1 MKNLTVILFAFLCLG
16 PGVYAQKDTTFVE
29 SKPVFLGVSADY
41 GFLLK
46 HSESL
51 RQIDDSYPVGIRLD
65 VSKLLLTRK
74 SWEFCN
80 CYPRIGVSLA
90 YWNWDNAEVLGSG
103 IVPLAYLEP
112 YFLTQKRTNLFV
124 RMGLGGAYLTNPFDE
139 VTNPRNQSYSTAL
152 AFSIVLG
159 AGLNYRITDKLNFRL
174 AAKYSH
180 ISNGGVSSPNKGL
193 NLPTLS
199 VGVNTSLVPITYPNL
214 PRISKRKPPE
224 DKTRL
229 SLVHFSGLSNA
240 TVGERDRFYVFGFS
254 GNYSRWVGGRS
265 ALTIGTEWA
274 VDFSRREQIKLEDA
288 DAAFPQAAL
297 LVGHEFWLGRITFSQ
312 QLGIYYFNQFR
323 TTDDVYQRY
332 GLTYSFNK
340 RLFAGFNLKAHRH
353 VADFFDL
360 RIGYVFK

>member
-1 MKNLTVILFAFLCLG
+1 LNRLCVFIGLLLFSIQVCS
-16 PGVYAQKDTTFVE
+16 QKDSTFVD
-29 SKPVFLGVSADY
+29 SRPLFLGLSLDY

-51 RQIDDSYPVGIRLD
+51 RQIDDSYPYGIRLD
-65 VSKLLLTRK
+65 ASKLLLTKK

-80 CYPRIGVSLA
+80 CFPRAGISLA
-90 YWNWDNAEVLGSG
+90 YWNWDNSEVLGSG
-103 IVPLAYLEP
+103 IVALGYLEP

-139 VTNPRNQSYSTAL
+139 ITNPKNQSYSTTL
-152 AFSIVLG
+152 AFAIVLG
-159 AGLNYRITDKLNFRL
+159 VGLNYRITDQLNFRL

-180 ISNGGVSSPNKGL
+180 ISNGGIRSPNKGL
-193 NLPTLS
+193 NFPTINL
-199 VGVNTSLVPITYPNL
+199 GINTSLTPIIYPDL
-214 PRISKRKPPE
+214 PKISKREPPE
-224 DKTRL
+224 DKTRI
-229 SLVHFSGLSNA
+229 SIVHFSGLSNA

-254 GNYSRWVGGRS
+254 GNYSRWVGARS

-274 VDFSRREQIKLEDA
+274 ADFSRKEQIELEGV
-288 DAAFPQAAL
+288 DAAFLQGAL
-297 LVGHEFWLGRITFSQ
+297 LLGHEFWLGKITFSQ

-340 RLFAGFNLKAHRH
+340 HLFAGFNLKAHRH

-360 RIGYVFK
+360 RIGYTF